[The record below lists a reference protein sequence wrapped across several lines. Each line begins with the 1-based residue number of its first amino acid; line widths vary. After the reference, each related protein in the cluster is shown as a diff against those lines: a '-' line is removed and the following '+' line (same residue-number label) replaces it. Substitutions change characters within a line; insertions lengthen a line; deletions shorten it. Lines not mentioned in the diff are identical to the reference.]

1 MVYVRGYIRIT
12 SVTNGQSWYPDV
24 GGLPFTSDTFDSLD
38 TPISV
43 MGLSWSY
50 GSGITGMVGQI
61 LGSSTTV
68 RVRANRYDGHGY
80 LVTANNMTNSSRI
93 WFSGSYRV
101 S

>member
-1 MVYVRGYIRIT
+1 
-12 SVTNGQSWYPDV
+12 
-24 GGLPFTSDTFDSLD
+24 
-38 TPISV
+38 